1 MLRVEGLMKRYA
13 VRGAGGRRQQLH
25 AVDGVDLEIAAGE
38 TVGLV
43 GESGSG
49 KSTTGRCIL
58 RFEEASG
65 GRVTLDGASVTGARE
80 ARLRPLRRKMQMVY
94 QDPLDSLNP
103 RMPIGRQIA
112 EPIWLFG
119 LATRHE
125 ADRRVGELLDLVGLP
140 ADLAHR
146 YPHQLSGGQQQ
157 RVAIARAL
165 APEPSFLILD
175 EPTASLDVSVQAQ
188 IVRLLAE
195 IQSRRGLAYLL
206 ISHDLALVG
215 VLAHR
220 VAVMYLGQIVEL
232 GATDEVFARPAHPYT
247 RALLSAAPKD
257 TPGEERT
264 RVFLGGEPAAAIDP
278 PETCRLHP
286 RCPFAAPSCLDR
298 PAELQGFA
306 PGRAVR
312 CVRFLDEHLGGAWTW
327 VPGGTG
333 TDA

>member
-1 MLRVEGLMKRYA
+1 VLRVEGLEKRYP
-13 VRGAGGRRQQLH
+13 VRGAAGRHQHLH

-38 TVGLV
+38 TLGLV

-49 KSTTGRCIL
+49 KSTAGRCIL
-58 RFEEASG
+58 RFEEPSA
-65 GRVTLDGASVTGARE
+65 GRVTLDGAPVTGARE
-80 ARLRPLRRKMQMVY
+80 AQLRPLRQRMQMVY

-103 RMPIGRQIA
+103 RMPVGRQIA

-119 LATRHE
+119 LATRRE
-125 ADRRVGELLDLVGLP
+125 ADRRVAGLLELVGLS
-140 ADLAHR
+140 ADVAHR

-165 APEPSFLILD
+165 APEPSFLVLD

-188 IVRLLAE
+188 IVQLLAE
-195 IQSRRGLAYLL
+195 IQRHRRLAYLL

-220 VAVMYLGQIVEL
+220 VAVMYLGQIVEF
-232 GATDEVFARPAHPYT
+232 GATAEVFSSPAHPYT

-257 TPGEERT
+257 SPDQERT
-264 RVFLGGEPAAAIDP
+264 RIALRGEPAAAIDP

-286 RCPFAAPSCLDR
+286 RCPFAAPSCLER

-312 CVRFLDEHLGGAWTW
+312 CVRFLDEHLGGVWLW
-327 VPGGTG
+327 VPGGARTG
-333 TDA
+333 A